1 MSLKLFTIGDSISQG
16 FMSGAGARTDLSYST
31 IIAEILGEK
40 NYRYPLWEKG
50 GMPLN
55 IEIVFRKLQKRLGND
70 IAGIFEWPIAINLI
84 NNYLDEI
91 EDYYE
96 RGEGSLEKSISEEP
110 FHNVSVRGFD
120 VSNAWQV
127 TPQISRE
134 YVEKSNKNGD
144 NFFGLVNESL
154 LRTSYRVLASGSK
167 SDKDNFTQ
175 LDWLNYHHQQ
185 QGVENTFLFL
195 GANNALGTVLDLEI
209 RQTSNDGTRYKDGPE
224 KVSYQER
231 RKENCNLWHP
241 DDFRIEYQYMFDKL
255 VAILEN
261 NPHEVDYKVFIGTIP
276 LVTIC
281 PLVKA
286 VGQTGDREEINI
298 TTWKVDSANPAPMG
312 IEELTKG
319 QDEEVSYAKYYPYF
333 VFADNFD
340 INTPH
345 LNRTQIVHID
355 NCIRMYNRIIQEIVA
370 EANKKIGAKRFYLVD
385 LSTALSSMAVKRN
398 QENPTYEY
406 PDYFRF
412 IYPKIDTRY
421 YGTTKNGEIKAGGL
435 FSLDGVH
442 PTAIGQ
448 ALIAYEFLKVMAAA
462 GSYKGKVT
470 EAINWKKVF
479 ENDTLYNQPIGLL
492 GELYDNAN
500 LKKWLIK
507 KIIN

>member
-1 MSLKLFTIGDSISQG
+1 MALKLFTIGDSISQG

-31 IIAEILGEK
+31 IIAEILEEK
-40 NYRYPLWEKG
+40 NYRYPLWDKG
-50 GMPLN
+50 GLPLN
-55 IEIVFRKLQKRLGND
+55 IEVVFRKLQKRLGQD
-70 IAGIFEWPIAINLI
+70 ISGIFEWPIAISLI

-96 RGEGSLEKSISEEP
+96 RGDGSLENCISKEP

-127 TPQISRE
+127 TPKISKE
-134 YVEKSNKNGD
+134 YVEKSEKKGD
-144 NFFGLVNESL
+144 NFFGMVDESL
-154 LRTSYRVLASGSK
+154 LRTSYRVLASGTK
-167 SDKDNFTQ
+167 NAKDNFTQ
-175 LDWLNYHHQQ
+175 LDWLDHHHQE
-185 QGVENTFLFL
+185 QGVENTFLWL
-195 GANNALGTVLDLEI
+195 GANNALGTVLDLEV
-209 RQTSNDGTRYKDGPE
+209 RQTSNDGTKFKTGPE
-224 KVSYQER
+224 NVSFEER

-241 DDFRIEYQYMFDKL
+241 DDFRVEYQFMFDK
-255 VAILEN
+255 VVKILEN
-261 NPHEVDYKVFIGTIP
+261 NPHNVDYKVFIGTIP

-286 VGQTGDREEINI
+286 VGESSDREDIKV
-298 TTWKVDSANPAPMG
+298 TSWKVNTANPAPMG
-312 IEELTKG
+312 IEELNKG
-319 QDEEVSYAKYYPYF
+319 EEEPVFYAKYYPYF

-345 LNRTQIVHID
+345 LNRNQIVHID

-398 QENPTYEY
+398 HHNPTYEY

-412 IYPKIDTRY
+412 IYPTIDTRY
-421 YGTTKNGEIKAGGL
+421 YGTTRDGQIKAGGL

-448 ALIAYEFLKVMAAA
+448 GLIAYEFLKVMKVA
-462 GSYKGKVT
+462 GSFKGIVQN
-470 EAINWKKVF
+470 AVPWKKVF

-500 LKKWLIK
+500 FKKWLIK
-507 KIIN
+507 KIKN